1 MSGEYMYETIHNL
14 YLDIIDRT
22 NQIKN
27 NLFDGGKIF
36 IGLNNTS
43 GKSKKYKAYKLNDD
57 SKENLNNIAMS
68 FVFRVKY
75 KEDTSL
81 EYKEE
86 QIKSAV
92 ISYIN
97 NIGEQDLSV
106 DKLFDTIKSYVP
118 DIVYIN
124 IEKMNN
130 YKYGEVQTIV
140 NDTSVTD
147 EVLTVSQKMITTDT
161 GDIDFEPDITVN
173 VVQID

>member
-1 MSGEYMYETIHNL
+1 MGLEGGAF
-14 YLDIIDRT
+14 YLPI
-22 NQIKN
+22 Q
-27 NLFDGGKIF
+27 IF
-36 IGLNNTS
+36 IGLNTTS
-43 GKSKKYKAYKLNDD
+43 GKSKKYKAYKLNDG

-75 KEDTSL
+75 NEDTSL

-106 DKLFDTIKSYVP
+106 DKMFDTIKSYVP

-124 IEKMNN
+124 IEKMNT
-130 YKYGEVQTIV
+130 YKYGEVQTIT
-140 NDTSVTD
+140 NDTSITD
-147 EVLTVSQKMITTDT
+147 EVLTVSQK
-161 GDIDFEPDITVN
+161 
-173 VVQID
+173 